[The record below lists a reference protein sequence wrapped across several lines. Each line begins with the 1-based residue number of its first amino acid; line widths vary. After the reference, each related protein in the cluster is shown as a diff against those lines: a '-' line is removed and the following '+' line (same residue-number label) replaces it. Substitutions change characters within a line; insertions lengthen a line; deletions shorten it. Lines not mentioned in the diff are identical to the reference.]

1 MGQGNNAHPPLLPG
15 WVLARGYTAL
25 LVVVGVLYLWL
36 EWHTTPTLLD
46 DVVYRF
52 QFTASGGMPP
62 VPIHDFGDVL
72 QSQYWHYLS
81 VNGRAPAHVLAQTFL
96 TLVPAHVLDV
106 LNGVLFA
113 LLVHL
118 GVGLITPRGKC
129 RVACAVVFAGVIFTV
144 LRGFQGTMLWQ
155 LGTFNYLWPLALNFL
170 LLHRLRHSVLTPPS
184 TLHTMAW
191 MGVALLAGW
200 SHEGLS
206 LPVGLGL
213 LTALAVCPRPQRHR
227 RVVAIVAVYI
237 VGMALCMAS
246 PGIWHR
252 AGDAPTLVSR
262 VVNGCVAVATNV
274 RVLWVLLLTVVV
286 LWHQGRIGKTAVVR
300 ALPIVVTLCASYGLV
315 FASGVT
321 LDRVA
326 FHAEMLSLVVLLSLW
341 WHFAGPLRLRALCF
355 VTAAV
360 SLPLYVAAVPMLRQQ
375 VACYR
380 YAVAQM
386 ARSGVQ
392 LVATRD
398 VRPANRLERIAAS
411 RYVMPFAEYGFYC
424 CYMGFDAEDSNMQCA
439 ASLYGKSRL
448 RFLPE
453 DMVHR
458 MRSDARAFS
467 RFAPDAGHRLLAK
480 RLEGHQ
486 KVHGVEFVL
495 RPESPD
501 SLHVWQ
507 RVVAYQ
513 GDCYAL
519 DDFHWEVLS
528 VAGRRY
534 LVCTQPVT
542 AVSRRI
548 ARIEIK

>member
-1 MGQGNNAHPPLLPG
+1 M
-15 WVLARGYTAL
+15 ARGYAAL
-25 LVVVGVLYLWL
+25 LVVVGLLYLWL

-62 VPIHDFGDVL
+62 VPIHRFGDVL
-72 QSQYWHYLS
+72 QSQYWHYLT
-81 VNGRAPAHVLAQTFL
+81 VNGRAPAHILAQTFL

-106 LNGVLFA
+106 LNSVLFA
-113 LLVHL
+113 LLAHL
-118 GVGLITPRGKC
+118 GVGLITPSGKC

-155 LGTFNYLWPLALNFL
+155 LGTFNYLWPLTLNFFL
-170 LLHRLRHSVLTPPS
+170 LQRLRQSIQAPPS
-184 TLHTMAW
+184 ALHTVAL

-213 LTALAVCPRPQRHR
+213 LTALAVCPRTQRHR
-227 RVVAIVAVYI
+227 SVVAIVVAYV

-262 VVNGCVAVATNV
+262 VVNGCVAIATNV

-286 LWHQGRIGKTAVVR
+286 LWRRGRVSKAVVVR
-300 ALPIVVTLCASYGLV
+300 ALPVVVTLCAAYGLV

-326 FHAEMLSLVVLLSLW
+326 FHAEMLLLVVLLALW
-341 WHFAGPLRLRALCF
+341 WQFVSALRLRVLCI
-355 VTAAV
+355 VMAV
-360 SLPLYVAAVPMLRQQ
+360 LSLPLYAAAVLMLRQQ

-386 ARSGVQ
+386 ARPGVQ

-398 VRPANRLERIAAS
+398 VCPANGLEQIAAS

-424 CYMGFDAEDSNMQCA
+424 CYMGFDAQDSNMQCA

-448 RFLPE
+448 SFLPE
-453 DMVHR
+453 EMVR
-458 MRSDARAFS
+458 QMRSGARAFAH
-467 RFAPDAGHRLLAK
+467 FTPDAGHRLLAK
-480 RLEGHQ
+480 RLDGGQ
-486 KVHGVEFVL
+486 KVHSVEFVL
-495 RPESPD
+495 RPESLD

-507 RVVAYQ
+507 RVVAYR
-513 GDCYAL
+513 GDRYAL
-519 DDFHWEVLS
+519 DDFHWEVIS

-548 ARIEIK
+548 SRIEIK

>member
-1 MGQGNNAHPPLLPG
+1 MPPSLHR
-15 WVLARGYTAL
+15 WVMARGYAAL
-25 LVVVGVLYLWL
+25 LVVGGMLYLWM

-62 VPIHDFGDVL
+62 VPIRNFGDVL
-72 QSQYWHYLS
+72 QSQYWHYLT

-96 TLVPAHVLDV
+96 TLVPASMLDV

-118 GVGLITPRGKC
+118 GVALITPRGKC
-129 RVACAVVFAGVIFTV
+129 RLACAVVFAGVIFTV

-155 LGTFNYLWPLALNFL
+155 LGTFNYLWPLTLNFL
-170 LLHRLRHSVLTPPS
+170 LLHRLRHMVQTPPS
-184 TLHTMAW
+184 ALRTVAW

-206 LPVGLGL
+206 LPVGFGL
-213 LTALAVCPRPQRHR
+213 LTALAVCPRTQRHR
-227 RVVAIVAVYI
+227 SVVAIVAAYI

-246 PGIWHR
+246 PGIWLR

-262 VVNGCVAVATNV
+262 VVNGGVAIATNV
-274 RVLWVLLLTVVV
+274 RVLWVLLLTVAV
-286 LWHQGRIGKTAVVR
+286 LWHRGRISKALVVR
-300 ALPIVVTLCASYGLV
+300 ALPVVLTLCAAYGLV

-326 FHAEMLSLVVLLSLW
+326 FHAEMLSLVVLLALW
-341 WHFAGPLRLRALCF
+341 WHRISPLRLRALSF
-355 VTAAV
+355 ATAVV

-386 ARSGVQ
+386 ARPGVQ

-398 VRPANRLERIAAS
+398 VHPANELERIAAS
-411 RYVMPFAEYGFYC
+411 RYAMPFAEYGFYC

-448 RFLPE
+448 WFLPE
-453 DMVHR
+453 DMVR
-458 MRSDARAFS
+458 QMRSSARAFAH
-467 RFAPDAGHRLLAK
+467 FTPDAGHRLLAK
-480 RLEGHQ
+480 RLERGQ
-486 KVHGVEFVL
+486 EVHGVEFVL
-495 RPESPD
+495 RPEHLD

-513 GDCYAL
+513 GDRYAL
-519 DDFHWEVLS
+519 DDFHWEVIGM
-528 VAGRRY
+528 AGRRY
-534 LVCTQPVT
+534 VGCTQPVT

-548 ARIEIK
+548 ERIEIK